1 MKQKRYLWIAVG
13 LITFGISVLA
23 ACSQQFLYPDTGF
36 QVSTLGALNAG
47 VYEGAAKIAELKPHG
62 DFGLG
67 TLEGLDGE
75 MVILNGEFY
84 QIKANGVAYPVTD
97 DSKTPFSTVT
107 FFRKERSL
115 PLTGQMT
122 YQQLLSQIDKQLP
135 RTNLPYAIRLQGT
148 FPSLKVRSVPKQT
161 PPYPPLKDVVSQQQ
175 ITFELRNV
183 QGTLVGFR
191 LPQYLG
197 DVNVAGY
204 HFHFLRSDRKAGG
217 HLLDG
222 VFLNPVVDVEALR
235 DWQIMLPDNTAF
247 DLASR

>member
-1 MKQKRYLWIAVG
+1 
-13 LITFGISVLA
+13 
-23 ACSQQFLYPDTGF
+23 
-36 QVSTLGALNAG
+36 
-47 VYEGAAKIAELKPHG
+47 
-62 DFGLG
+62 
-67 TLEGLDGE
+67 
-75 MVILNGEFY
+75 
-84 QIKANGVAYPVTD
+84 
-97 DSKTPFSTVT
+97 
-107 FFRKERSL
+107 
-115 PLTGQMT
+115 
-122 YQQLLSQIDKQLP
+122 
-135 RTNLPYAIRLQGT
+135 
-148 FPSLKVRSVPKQT
+148 
-161 PPYPPLKDVVSQQQ
+161 VVSQQQ